1 MENSKQ
7 NLSKQPLRID
17 IVSDVVCPWC
27 IIGYRQ
33 LAEALKQ
40 TNTEHE
46 IHWHPFE
53 LNSNM
58 PSEGQNLREHIM
70 EKYGSSKEESDASR
84 IRMTEAGSEVSFEFN
99 FNDDTRMHNT
109 FNLHQLLY
117 WAGQQ
122 GQKPMHDLKQ
132 ALFSAHFT
140 KGRNIS
146 DNAVLADIAAEVGLD
161 RSEAL
166 AVLEEQRFAK
176 EVRAEEQH
184 WQQQGIQSVP
194 AMIFNERH
202 LVSGAQGV
210 ENYVNILEQLA
221 TMQE

>member
-1 MENSKQ
+1 
-7 NLSKQPLRID
+7 
-17 IVSDVVCPWC
+17 
-27 IIGYRQ
+27 
-33 LAEALKQ
+33 
-40 TNTEHE
+40 
-46 IHWHPFE
+46 
-53 LNSNM
+53 
-58 PSEGQNLREHIM
+58 
-70 EKYGSSKEESDASR
+70 
-84 IRMTEAGSEVSFEFN
+84 
-99 FNDDTRMHNT
+99 
-109 FNLHQLLY
+109 
-117 WAGQQ
+117 
-122 GQKPMHDLKQ
+122 MHDLKQ

-176 EVRAEEQH
+176 DVRAEEQH